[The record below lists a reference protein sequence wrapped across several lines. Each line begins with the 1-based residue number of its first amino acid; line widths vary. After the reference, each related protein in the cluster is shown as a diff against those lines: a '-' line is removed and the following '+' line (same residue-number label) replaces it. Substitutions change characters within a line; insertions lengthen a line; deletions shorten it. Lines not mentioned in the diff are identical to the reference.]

1 MHIFLCRGALFLEK
15 FASHRLLAAV
25 HDAFTEGL
33 DTPDL
38 VAARELLAQ
47 LA

>member
-1 MHIFLCRGALFLEK
+1 MANRDAPEE
-15 FASHRLLAAV
+15 ARRQLAAV
-25 HDAFTEGL
+25 YDGFTEGL

-38 VAARELLAQ
+38 VAARELLAE